1 MTNKKPKY
9 DVSIYTRFTELLKL
23 FDQINKSIHV
33 FLIKFDTIIK
43 SFKKKGEPVEQ
54 ATECNKLTLSLTTLI
69 NHAFKR
75 QQF

>member
-23 FDQINKSIHV
+23 SDQINKSIHV

-54 ATECNKLTLSLTTLI
+54 ATV
-69 NHAFKR
+69 
-75 QQF
+75 